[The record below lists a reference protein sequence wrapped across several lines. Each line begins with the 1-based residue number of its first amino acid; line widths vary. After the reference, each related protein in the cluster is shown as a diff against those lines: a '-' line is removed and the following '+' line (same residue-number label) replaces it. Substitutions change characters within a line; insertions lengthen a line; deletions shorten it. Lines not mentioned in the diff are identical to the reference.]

1 MSSCRHGDARVG
13 KNQEQRGRNMRRAS
27 AAAMGFEVLG
37 ATRVESS
44 LLRLFR
50 VVDAEPRAEVV
61 GDEEYTIWQE
71 RFSVQ
76 RDRIARRL
84 AIIDSQLDLGD
95 RGPSLA
101 IVGGH

>member
-1 MSSCRHGDARVG
+1 
-13 KNQEQRGRNMRRAS
+13 MRRAS
-27 AAAMGFEVLG
+27 VAAAMGFEVLG